1 MSIRLVSDAT
11 IGQHREMTVIIK
23 GPANALTCNS
33 RIAPGSTVTS
43 AAAIEVDIL
52 NVVESIILAEPP
64 GYLVSF
70 TFDHAKENG
79 SGTSP

>member
-1 MSIRLVSDAT
+1 MLGAT
-11 IGQHREMTVIIK
+11 IGQHREMTVLIQ
-23 GPANALTCNS
+23 GLANALTCNS

-43 AAAIEVDIL
+43 AAAIEVEIL

-70 TFDHAKENG
+70 TFDHAKEKG
-79 SGTSP
+79 SETSP

>member
-33 RIAPGSTVTS
+33 RLAPGSTVTS

-52 NVVESIILAEPP
+52 NVIESIILAEPP

-79 SGTSP
+79 LGTSP